1 MKDVTEDIIK
11 ESLEKFNEKRENDKK
26 LEEELIFG
34 QKLKIDI
41 NNKVNFLFNQLE
53 KILEEIKNEYYF
65 KNSTK

>member
-41 NNKVNFLFNQLE
+41 NNKVNFLFN
-53 KILEEIKNEYYF
+53 
-65 KNSTK
+65 